1 MATAAKTANETT
13 TDRLREVNDR
23 FLDSARKAGGAYLDA
38 YEKSVDTVVG
48 YQERFAKDSE
58 IEWVSTLV
66 DAQARF
72 ARELTKTYVSTG
84 RELLKA

>member
-1 MATAAKTANETT
+1 MATTAKTANETT
-13 TDRLREVNDR
+13 ADRLREVNDR
-23 FLDSARKAGGAYLDA
+23 FFDSARKAGGAYLAA
-38 YEKSVDTVVG
+38 YEKSVDPVVG
-48 YQERFAKDSE
+48 YQERFATDSE

-84 RELLKA
+84 REFLKA